1 MSHVLALCG
10 GVGGAKLAFG
20 LAAELA
26 PEDLTVVVNTGDDFV
41 HIGLTICPD
50 IDTVLYTLSG
60 LADRERGWGLAGETW
75 SFMAALSRLG
85 GEDWFM
91 LGDHDLATHME
102 RTRRLAAGENL
113 SSVTAGL
120 ARALGLAANIV
131 PMSDAPVRT
140 HVLTD
145 QGDLEFQRYFVQ
157 QRCTPVARSIRYD
170 GAEEARPSA
179 DFAAALARPD
189 LAAIVI
195 CPSNPYLSID
205 PILAIPGVRDALER
219 SAAPVVAVSPII
231 AGAALKG
238 PAAKLMAELGAAP
251 GVEAVAHHYAGLIDG
266 LVIDTADLHAT
277 EVIEATGIRVMA
289 TQSVMHDDND
299 RRHLARRTLA
309 FAAKLGAPN
318 ARARAS

>member
-26 PEDLTVVVNTGDDFV
+26 PEDLTIVVNTGDDFE
-41 HIGLTICPD
+41 HLGLTICPD

-91 LGDHDLATHME
+91 LGDNDLATHVE
-102 RTRRLAAGENL
+102 RTRRLAGGESL
-113 SSVTAGL
+113 SSVTERL
-120 ARALGLAANIV
+120 ARAMGVAANIA

-140 HVLTD
+140 RILTD
-145 QGDLEFQRYFVQ
+145 QGELEFQRYFVE
-157 QRCTPVARSIRYD
+157 QRCAPVARAIRYQ
-170 GAEEARPSA
+170 GAEDARPSA
-179 DFAAALARPD
+179 AFAAALARPD

-205 PILAIPGVRDALER
+205 PILAVPRVREELGRA
-219 SAAPVVAVSPII
+219 SAPVVAVSPII
-231 AGAALKG
+231 AGTALKG
-238 PAAKLMAELGAAP
+238 PAAKLMAELGVAP
-251 GVEAVAHHYAGLIDG
+251 GVESVARHYAGLIDG
-266 LVIDTADLHAT
+266 LVVDTADTDSISA
-277 EVIEATGIRVMA
+277 IEGDGVRAMA
-289 TQSVMHDDND
+289 TQSVMRDDND

-309 FAAKLGAPN
+309 FAAELARPA

>member
-26 PEDLTVVVNTGDDFV
+26 PEDLTIVVNTGDDFE
-41 HIGLTICPD
+41 HLGLTICPD

-75 SFMAALSRLG
+75 SFIAALSRLG

-91 LGDHDLATHME
+91 LGDHDLATHVE
-102 RTRRLAAGENL
+102 RTRRLAGGESL
-113 SSVTAGL
+113 SSVTERL
-120 ARALGLAANIV
+120 ARAMGVAANIA

-140 HVLTD
+140 RILTD
-145 QGDLEFQRYFVQ
+145 QGELEFQRYFVE
-157 QRCTPVARSIRYD
+157 QRCAPVVRAIRYQ
-170 GAEEARPSA
+170 GAEDARPSA
-179 DFAAALARPD
+179 AFAAALARPD

-205 PILAIPGVRDALER
+205 PILAVPRVREELGRA
-219 SAAPVVAVSPII
+219 SAPVVAVSPII
-231 AGAALKG
+231 AGTALKG
-238 PAAKLMAELGAAP
+238 PAAKLMAELGVAP
-251 GVEAVAHHYAGLIDG
+251 GVESVARHYAGLIDG
-266 LVIDTADLHAT
+266 LVVDTADTDSISA
-277 EVIEATGIRVMA
+277 IEGDGVRAMA
-289 TQSVMHDDND
+289 TQSVMRDDND

-309 FAAKLGAPN
+309 FATELARPA